1 MYLQKV
7 KPFLY
12 LGIFYLIV
20 SFLLRLV
27 FVFHP
32 ITTADFSFAE
42 ILKVT
47 SLGLVNDILV
57 FTIAS
62 SFLALYFLFLS
73 NGKYQKPYGQI
84 ILGVLVLAFIYIL
97 ATPNNIFKQY
107 GGGVVKI
114 VLAFLGLKILFFALM
129 LFYQNKGSK
138 SETVYTLPH
147 YFCTCY

>member
-42 ILKVT
+42 DVVLKYALGEKMAKPVIVQPAFGQLEGAEVGEWVKNSPT
-47 SLGLVNDILV
+47 RFRLGLQLHK
-57 FTIAS
+57 
-62 SFLALYFLFLS
+62 FLYE
-73 NGKYQKPYGQI
+73 P
-84 ILGVLVLAFIYIL
+84 
-97 ATPNNIFKQY
+97 
-107 GGGVVKI
+107 
-114 VLAFLGLKILFFALM
+114 
-129 LFYQNKGSK
+129 
-138 SETVYTLPH
+138 TLRAV
-147 YFCTCY
+147 

>member
-73 NGKYQKPYGQI
+73 NGKYQKPPSC
-84 ILGVLVLAFIYIL
+84 LELAQRFQRIGSDG
-97 ATPNNIFKQY
+97 AVC
-107 GGGVVKI
+107 GEGVVD
-114 VLAFLGLKILFFALM
+114 VGENASDLA
-129 LFYQNKGSK
+129 
-138 SETVYTLPH
+138 E
-147 YFCTCY
+147 